1 MSAGILVAIALAAAI
16 LASLTARHPLG
27 PGVAAVG
34 LGACVL
40 VAVASPPLTTVVMG
54 GATFALGQHGAD
66 VVASSAGSMLLLLG
80 VAVAVRSTGPRV
92 PAALAVVVAALAA
105 ALAALNGSLMTPPSG
120 ASAQFQT
127 AGTGGPPIAIALVT
141 AAAVVL
147 VPILAAGTDG
157 AAEGAGTR
165 TASRALRVA
174 AVAGGLGLVGMA
186 WLLGPS
192 GPVAPDATG
201 VATALLLV
209 AGAVGLFLGAMPL
222 HTIVA
227 RAAVSGPVALVAAR
241 AVWLPAAFA
250 LAAVAWEQR
259 VLAPAIAFGDT
270 AGTPLLGE
278 ARALIAIVALVTI
291 AGGAIVATLH
301 TDLRHVLAY
310 TLIGDAGLALLA
322 LATADPAGPAA
333 ATTWLPANAVAR
345 TAFAAWT
352 LALAGTWGTAR
363 LDELDGW
370 ARRTPLLALGLLA
383 VTLATF
389 GLPGWGIFTLR
400 ASLTQATG
408 GFMGS
413 LMLAAAWLGVVPF
426 ARLAWVGLRRPV
438 EEDREEPTTGPARTR
453 PVRAGWAGRFA
464 GLAGV
469 QRGAGDTMRPGTGDT
484 TRQRAEGAGSRGTL
498 RRAGDAATAAWLA
511 NGAVI
516 AASLVLLAAALAVV
530 VSLRAGGV
538 LASVD

>member
-1 MSAGILVAIALAAAI
+1 MSAGILVTVALGTAI
-16 LASLTARHPLG
+16 LAALTARRPLG
-27 PGVAAVG
+27 AAVAAVG
-34 LGACVL
+34 LGACAL
-40 VAVASPPLTTVVMG
+40 VAVVAPPLKTVVMG
-54 GATFALGQHGAD
+54 DATFALGQHGAD
-66 VVASSAGSMLLLLG
+66 VVASSAASMLLLLG
-80 VAVAVRSTGPRV
+80 VAVAVRSAGPRV
-92 PAALAVVVAALAA
+92 PAALAVAVAALAA
-105 ALAALNGSLMTPPSG
+105 GVAALNGSLMTPPSG
-120 ASAQFQT
+120 ANAQFQT
-127 AGTGGPPIAIALVT
+127 AGTGGPPIAIALLT

-147 VPILAAGTDG
+147 VPVMAEGTDG
-157 AAEGAGTR
+157 APEATGAR
-165 TASRALRVA
+165 TASRVVRVTT
-174 AVAGGLGLVGMA
+174 VACGLGLVGMA

-192 GPVAPDATG
+192 GPVAPDPTG

-227 RAAVSGPVALVAAR
+227 RAATSGPVALVAAR

-259 VLAPAIAFGDT
+259 VLAPSIAFGGA
-270 AGTPLLGE
+270 AGTPLLAE

-291 AGGAIVATLH
+291 VGGAIVATLH
-301 TDLRHVLAY
+301 GDLRHVLAY

-333 ATTWLPANAVAR
+333 ATSWLPANAVAR

-352 LALAGTWGTAR
+352 LALAGSWGTAR
-363 LDELDGW
+363 LDRLDGW
-370 ARRTPLLALGLLA
+370 ARRAPLLALGLLGVA
-383 VTLATF
+383 LATF

-400 ASLTQATG
+400 SSLTQATG

-413 LMLAAAWLGVVPF
+413 LMLAAAWLGLVPF
-426 ARLAWVGLRRPV
+426 ARLAWVGLRRPT
-438 EEDREEPTTGPARTR
+438 ESDREEPGAGPGR
-453 PVRAGWAGRFA
+453 PRSVGAGWAGRLTR
-464 GLAGV
+464 LAG
-469 QRGAGDTMRPGTGDT
+469 GRPTSRDLA
-484 TRQRAEGAGSRGTL
+484 RPRAEGAGGRGAL
-498 RRAGDAATAAWLA
+498 SRAGDAATAAWLA

-516 AASLVLLAAALAVV
+516 AASFALLAAVLAVV

>member
-1 MSAGILVAIALAAAI
+1 MSAGILVAVALVTAI
-16 LASLTARHPLG
+16 VAGLTTRRALG
-27 PGVAAVG
+27 VALAAVG
-34 LGACVL
+34 LGACAVVAL
-40 VAVASPPLTTVVMG
+40 VAPPLTTVVMG
-54 GATFALGQHGAD
+54 DATFALGQHGAD
-66 VVASSAGSMLLLLG
+66 VVASSAVSMLLLLG
-80 VAVAVRSTGPRV
+80 VAAAVRSSGPRV
-92 PAALAVVVAALAA
+92 PAALAIAVAALAA
-105 ALAALNGSLMTPPSG
+105 GIAALNGSLMTPPSG

-141 AAAVVL
+141 AAAVLL
-147 VPILAAGTDG
+147 VPVLADGTDG
-157 AAEGAGTR
+157 APEAAAAR
-165 TASRALRVA
+165 TASRVLRLTTVA
-174 AVAGGLGLVGMA
+174 CGLGLVGMA

-192 GPVAPDATG
+192 GPVSSDPTG

-209 AGAVGLFLGAMPL
+209 AIAVALFLGAMPL

-259 VLAPAIAFGDT
+259 VLAPAIAFGGT
-270 AGTPLLGE
+270 ADTPLLAE
-278 ARALIAIVALVTI
+278 VRALIAIVALMTI
-291 AGGAIVATLH
+291 VGGAIVATLH
-301 TDLRHVLAY
+301 GDLRHVLAY

-352 LALAGTWGTAR
+352 LALAGAWGTAR

-370 ARRTPLLALGLLA
+370 ARRAPLLALGLLA
-383 VTLATF
+383 VALATF

-408 GFMGS
+408 GFAGS
-413 LMLAAAWLGVVPF
+413 LMLAAAWLGLVPF
-426 ARLAWVGLRRPV
+426 VRLAWVGLRRSTEP
-438 EEDREEPTTGPARTR
+438 DREEPGTGPGRPRSATTGWTG
-453 PVRAGWAGRFA
+453 RAA
-464 GLAGV
+464 GLGGGQPGSAALG
-469 QRGAGDTMRPGTGDT
+469 RP
-484 TRQRAEGAGSRGTL
+484 RAERTGGWGPL
-498 RRAGDAATAAWLA
+498 GRAGDAVAAAWLA
-511 NGAVI
+511 NSAVI
-516 AASLVLLAAALAVV
+516 AASLALLAAVLAIV